1 MEYFMKSE
9 KTEKA
14 VQKIK
19 GFVTDRKFLITV
31 FMLFMI
37 VAPTFAAGGGGG
49 DTIEQLDTWGDKI
62 LSLLQST
69 WVKVLLLV
77 ALIIEAIGVV
87 VAGQQGGGGQILK
100 KFAPW
105 IIGTLILLCSSGIC
119 SYFLGDLNFE
129 ISMAEKVIPA
139 AEKLISGIA

>member
-1 MEYFMKSE
+1 MKSE

-37 VAPTFAAGGGGG
+37 AAPTFAANGGG

-139 AEKLISGIA
+139 LKSLSAGIA

>member
-1 MEYFMKSE
+1 MKSE

-14 VQKIK
+14 VLKIK
-19 GFVTDRKFLITV
+19 GFVTDRKFLMAV

-37 VAPTFAAGGGGG
+37 IAPTFAAG

-129 ISMAEKVIPA
+129 ISMTEKIIPA
-139 AEKLISGIA
+139 VNSLSAGIA

>member
-9 KTEKA
+9 KIRNA
-14 VQKIK
+14 VQKIR
-19 GFVTDRKFLITV
+19 VVAADRKVLMAA

-37 VAPTFAAGGGGG
+37 IAPTFAAGGGE
-49 DTIEQLDTWGDKI
+49 TIEQLDTWGDKI

-105 IIGTLILLCSSGIC
+105 IIGTLILLCASGIC
-119 SYFLGDLNFE
+119 SYFLGDLSFE
-129 ISMAEKVIPA
+129 ISMSEKIVPA
-139 AEKLISGIA
+139 LESCLKLEVA

>member
-1 MEYFMKSE
+1 MKSE

-14 VQKIK
+14 VLKIK
-19 GFVTDRKFLITV
+19 GFVTDRKFLMAV

-37 VAPTFAAGGGGG
+37 IAPTFAAG

-119 SYFLGDLNFE
+119 SYFLDDLNFE
-129 ISMAEKVIPA
+129 ISMTEKIIPA
-139 AEKLISGIA
+139 VNSLSAGIA

>member
-1 MEYFMKSE
+1 MKSE
-9 KTEKA
+9 KTKKA
-14 VQKIK
+14 VLKIK
-19 GFVTDRKFLITV
+19 GFVTDRKFLMVV

-37 VAPTFAAGGGGG
+37 IAPTFAQSSSG

-119 SYFLGDLNFE
+119 TYFLGDLSFE
-129 ISMAEKVIPA
+129 ISMSEKIIPA
-139 AEKLISGIA
+139 VNSLSVGIV

>member
-1 MEYFMKSE
+1 MKSE

-14 VQKIK
+14 VLKIK
-19 GFVTDRKFLITV
+19 SFVTDRKFLMAV

-37 VAPTFAAGGGGG
+37 IAPTFAAGG

-119 SYFLGDLNFE
+119 SYFLGDLSFE
-129 ISMAEKVIPA
+129 ISMAEKIIPS
-139 AEKLISGIA
+139 AESLVSGIA

>member
-37 VAPTFAAGGGGG
+37 AVPTFAANGGG

-129 ISMAEKVIPA
+129 ISMAGKVIPA
-139 AEKLISGIA
+139 LNSLSAGIA

>member
-1 MEYFMKSE
+1 MKSE

-14 VQKIK
+14 VLKIK
-19 GFVTDRKFLITV
+19 GFVTDRKFIMAV

-37 VAPTFAAGGGGG
+37 IAPTFAAGGG

-129 ISMAEKVIPA
+129 ISMAEKIIPA
-139 AEKLISGIA
+139 IENCSVSGIA

>member
-1 MEYFMKSE
+1 MKSE
-9 KTEKA
+9 KTKKA
-14 VQKIK
+14 VLKIK
-19 GFVTDRKFLITV
+19 GFVTDRKFLMAV

-37 VAPTFAAGGGGG
+37 IAPTFAAGG

-119 SYFLGDLNFE
+119 SYFLGDLSFE
-129 ISMAEKVIPA
+129 ISMSEKIIPA
-139 AEKLISGIA
+139 AESLISGIA

>member
-1 MEYFMKSE
+1 MKE
-9 KTEKA
+9 
-14 VQKIK
+14 
-19 GFVTDRKFLITV
+19 
-31 FMLFMI
+31 
-37 VAPTFAAGGGGG
+37 
-49 DTIEQLDTWGDKI
+49 I
-62 LSLLQST
+62 LSPLRRAVADYDMIKDGDRICVGVSGG
-69 WVKVLLLV
+69 KDSVLLLV

-129 ISMAEKVIPA
+129 ISMTEKIIPA
-139 AEKLISGIA
+139 VNSLSAGIA

>member
-1 MEYFMKSE
+1 MKSE
-9 KTEKA
+9 KAEKA
-14 VQKIK
+14 VLKIK
-19 GFVTDRKFLITV
+19 GFVTDRKFLMAV

-37 VAPTFAAGGGGG
+37 IAPTFAAGNGNG
-49 DTIEQLDTWGDKI
+49 IEELDTWGDKI

-119 SYFLGDLNFE
+119 TYFLSDLNFKV
-129 ISMAEKVIPA
+129 SMAEKVVPTI
-139 AEKLISGIA
+139 ETCSVSGIA

>member
-37 VAPTFAAGGGGG
+37 VAPTFAQSSG

>member
-1 MEYFMKSE
+1 MKSE

-19 GFVTDRKFLITV
+19 GFMTDRKFLITV

-37 VAPTFAAGGGGG
+37 IAPTFASGGG

-129 ISMAEKVIPA
+129 ISMAEKAVPA

>member
-9 KTEKA
+9 KIRNA
-14 VQKIK
+14 AQKIR
-19 GFVTDRKFLITV
+19 VVAADRKVLMAA

-37 VAPTFAAGGGGG
+37 IAPTFAAGGGE
-49 DTIEQLDTWGDKI
+49 TIEQLDTWGDKI

-105 IIGTLILLCSSGIC
+105 IIGTLILLCASGIC
-119 SYFLGDLNFE
+119 SYFLGDLSFE
-129 ISMAEKVIPA
+129 ISMSEKIVPA
-139 AEKLISGIA
+139 LESCLKLGVV

>member
-37 VAPTFAAGGGGG
+37 VAPTFAANGG

-119 SYFLGDLNFE
+119 TYFLGDLNFE

-139 AEKLISGIA
+139 VNSLSAGIA

>member
-9 KTEKA
+9 KIRNA
-14 VQKIK
+14 AQKIR
-19 GFVTDRKFLITV
+19 VVAADRKVLMAA

-37 VAPTFAAGGGGG
+37 IAPTFAAGGGE
-49 DTIEQLDTWGDKI
+49 TIEQLDTWGDKI

-105 IIGTLILLCSSGIC
+105 IIGTLILLCASGIC
-119 SYFLGDLNFE
+119 SYFLGDLSFE
-129 ISMAEKVIPA
+129 ISMSEKIVPA
-139 AEKLISGIA
+139 LGSCLKLGVV

>member
-1 MEYFMKSE
+1 MKSE

-37 VAPTFAAGGGGG
+37 AAPTFAANGGG

-139 AEKLISGIA
+139 LNSLSAGIA

>member
-1 MEYFMKSE
+1 MKSE
-9 KTEKA
+9 KTKKA
-14 VQKIK
+14 VLKIK
-19 GFVTDRKFLITV
+19 GFVTDRKFLMAV

-37 VAPTFAAGGGGG
+37 IAPTFAAG

-119 SYFLGDLNFE
+119 SYFLDDLNFE
-129 ISMAEKVIPA
+129 ISMTEKIIPVVNSLSA
-139 AEKLISGIA
+139 GIA

>member
-1 MEYFMKSE
+1 MKSE

-14 VQKIK
+14 VLKIK
-19 GFVTDRKFLITV
+19 GFVTDRKFLMAV

-37 VAPTFAAGGGGG
+37 IAPTFAASG
-49 DTIEQLDTWGDKI
+49 DTIEQLDTWSDKI

-87 VAGQQGGGGQILK
+87 VAGHQGGGGQILK

-129 ISMAEKVIPA
+129 ISMAEKIIPA
-139 AEKLISGIA
+139 IETCSVSGIA